1 MSFLDSTR
9 PTEKA
14 ALRICCNLRFHTKEE
29 AATVV
34 AAIDNLPRDVWNN
47 LRKELCITGIDDGW
61 AILLYYAPALLLNCQ
76 SALRKPGEAPNV
88 RAIELG
94 MIAMNKCY
102 IEARKHIKDRKGN
115 GVFTADIADIAALA
129 KTPDNILRASIV
141 VNPVGEDSKLSARF
155 DEENR

>member
-1 MSFLDSTR
+1 LLQSINCQKIFGIIYA
-9 PTEKA
+9 KNF
-14 ALRICCNLRFHTKEE
+14 ALRVNFSEISNCKKKL
-29 AATVV
+29 
-34 AAIDNLPRDVWNN
+34 
-47 LRKELCITGIDDGW
+47 GIDDGW

-129 KTPDNILRASIV
+129 RTPDNILKASIV

-155 DEENR
+155 DEDSR